1 MAMNQPKL
9 AYEKKGL
16 KGDSNAPSASA
27 VQTTKAAK
35 SNNFMQKFLPPAI
48 AFIVVVGLWEIVT
61 RLLGYAPY
69 LLPKPSD
76 IVLSAV
82 ENWSNLMTS
91 VMTTVYESVF
101 GFLLSIIIGVSGA
114 VLLASSKI
122 IEKAVYPYAIVL
134 QTIPVVAI
142 APIIVIWF
150 GAGVNSIVII
160 AFLIGFFPMISNTLI
175 GLNST
180 DGNMQNLFKLYN
192 ASRWQVMWR
201 LRLPAAMP
209 YIIAGLKVSCTL
221 SVVGA
226 IVGEYIAGIGGGEGG
241 LGYAITVASSRLQT
255 PYLFACGLCASI
267 LGITFYLLVSAFSKW
282 ALSSWHESEMKSE
295 N

>member
-1 MAMNQPKL
+1 
-9 AYEKKGL
+9 
-16 KGDSNAPSASA
+16 
-27 VQTTKAAK
+27 
-35 SNNFMQKFLPPAI
+35 
-48 AFIVVVGLWEIVT
+48 
-61 RLLGYAPY
+61 
-69 LLPKPSD
+69 
-76 IVLSAV
+76 
-82 ENWSNLMTS
+82 MTS

>member
-1 MAMNQPKL
+1 
-9 AYEKKGL
+9 
-16 KGDSNAPSASA
+16 
-27 VQTTKAAK
+27 
-35 SNNFMQKFLPPAI
+35 
-48 AFIVVVGLWEIVT
+48 
-61 RLLGYAPY
+61 
-69 LLPKPSD
+69 
-76 IVLSAV
+76 
-82 ENWSNLMTS
+82 MTS

-101 GFLLSIIIGVSGA
+101 GFLLSIVIGVSGA
-114 VLLASSKI
+114 ILLASSKI

-192 ASRWQVMWR
+192 ASRWQIMWR

-209 YIIAGLKVSCTL
+209 YIIAGLKISCTL